1 MEFDILYQNDEG
13 EHVVLNDDPMCLR
26 IAVSSSKRIEGTD
39 ISRLLVKVQLF
50 EGSSTSVKT
59 KPVESTDPCS
69 TT

>member
-39 ISRLLVKVQLF
+39 IFRLQVKLELF
-50 EGSSTSVKT
+50 EGLSTSVKN
-59 KPVESTDPCS
+59 KPVKKD
-69 TT
+69 